1 MRFEKGRLAAKA
13 AFFAALV
20 TLTLAT
26 GALPNPAAAAPVWTI
41 TATGIIS
48 ASTAAAAS
56 DVILGSPA
64 AATTDNAATR
74 GMSFRKQNRLR

>member
-26 GALPNPAAAAPVWTI
+26 GALPNPAAAAPVRTI
-41 TATGIIS
+41 TATGVTS
-48 ASTAAAAS
+48 AST
-56 DVILGSPA
+56 A

-74 GMSFRKQNRLR
+74 GMSFLKQNRLR